1 MGPDEPG
8 GAELP
13 SRTGVRG
20 RVLQETR
27 DGGDDPSMWDR
38 CPESVCGFA
47 ESYPRVTPATLR
59 GHGITLGDGCPWV
72 LGCDGFHRVTHV
84 TGDSCHRGTG

>member
-20 RVLQETR
+20 RVLLVTR

-47 ESYPRVTPATLR
+47 ESYPRVTRPLSVVT
-59 GHGITLGDGCPWV
+59 GSPWV
-72 LGCDGFHRVTHV
+72 TGVPGSWGVTDF
-84 TGDSCHRGTG
+84 TG